1 MGLRQIG
8 ARTDSAPPFVLGA
21 CQVSHLVKGNSQVIV
36 RNSVV
41 GVVLQRIFQR
51 VDGVIHVPV
60 ADLNLAAV
68 NQGFGIVG
76 VGFQYFVIQLAGL
89 IPAVFQNEQL
99 DVVLLRLQVVRVIL
113 VNRGIFGSGFVQVP
127 GGEVEI
133 AQHAVSHRVVGQIP
147 LDLF

>member
-21 CQVSHLVKGNSQVIV
+21 CQVSHLVKGNSQ
-36 RNSVV
+36 
-41 GVVLQRIFQR
+41 R

-60 ADLNLAAV
+60 ADLNLTAV

-76 VGFQYFVIQLAGL
+76 VGFQNFVIQLAGL

-113 VNRGIFGSGFVQVP
+113 VY
-127 GGEVEI
+127 
-133 AQHAVSHRVVGQIP
+133 
-147 LDLF
+147 